1 MSKKQKHPKLDKN
14 DGMTSGAD
22 LKKVGKLK
30 TKSKKVVE
38 IPIFVPAFNLPYDYE
53 AVAWDEDQIAGVMLN
68 LKEHAK
74 IGAGPMPEA
83 LRSWDYLPDVVRE
96 KHYRRLA
103 RLRIAEARIRFGIDQ
118 AQQQITDLAMHRT
131 VLTQKIEAIR
141 EARQAVEALPF
152 PNDADSNQQTEYLK
166 VLDGHEPDLVE
177 ERQAIID
184 QHGGARQW
192 RRDATR
198 ELKTMMEQEVVF
210 RSEVSEQARVAK
222 SLEAA
227 AGRAWGKNSA
237 PKSLPDEEICPP
249 LPFKGFDTATVI
261 RFRKWLGEENGNR
274 VYDYVAIRRNNED
287 DWSLAGGLGN
297 MGMRNYSW
305 SALLDFMRSDETEHT
320 IQRVYDS
327 VTLLCDAPESM
338 QPRRSNWRRPVLSWP
353 SYLISR
359 WNKNLMD
366 YKELLDGTP
375 VMLRDGGPRSLPIN
389 GATQVGPLY
398 EGGPVASISTS
409 VARASM
415 I

>member
-14 DGMTSGAD
+14 DGMTPGN
-22 LKKVGKLK
+22 KLK

-68 LKEHAK
+68 LKKLAQAAN
-74 IGAGPMPEA
+74 GSPMSKS
-83 LRSWDYLPDVVRE
+83 LQGWDSLPHVVRE
-96 KHYRRLA
+96 KHYRHFA
-103 RLRIAEARIRFGIDQ
+103 RLRIAQSQIRFGIDQ
-118 AQQQITDLAMHRT
+118 AQQQVDDLAMHRM

-184 QHGGARQW
+184 QHGAARLW
-192 RRDATR
+192 RRDASR
-198 ELKTMMEQEVVF
+198 ELKLMIEQEVIF
-210 RSEVSEQARVAK
+210 RKEVDEQVRVAK
-222 SLEAA
+222 SMEKAA
-227 AGRAWGKNSA
+227 RLGFGATT
-237 PKSLPDEEICPP
+237 PEPQSLPDEEICPP
-249 LPFKGFDTATVI
+249 IPFKGFDTATVI

-274 VYDYVAIRRNNED
+274 VFDYVAIRRNDGD
-287 DWSLAGGLGN
+287 DWSIAGQGSAGAS
-297 MGMRNYSW
+297 YSW
-305 SALLDFMRSDETEHT
+305 SALLDFMRSAETKHT

-338 QPRRSNWRRPVLSWP
+338 QPRRENWRRPVLSWP

-359 WNKNLMD
+359 WNKSVLD

-389 GATQVGPLY
+389 GATQVGPIF

>member
-14 DGMTSGAD
+14 DGMTPGN
-22 LKKVGKLK
+22 KLK

-68 LKEHAK
+68 LKKLAQAAN
-74 IGAGPMPEA
+74 GSPMSKS
-83 LRSWDYLPDVVRE
+83 LQGWDSLPHVVRE
-96 KHYRRLA
+96 KHYRHFA
-103 RLRIAEARIRFGIDQ
+103 RLRIAQSRIRFGIDQ
-118 AQQQITDLAMHRT
+118 AQQQVTDLAMHRM

-152 PNDADSNQQTEYLK
+152 PNDVDSNQQTEYLK

-184 QHGGARQW
+184 QHGAARLW
-192 RRDATR
+192 RRDGSR
-198 ELKTMMEQEVVF
+198 ELKRMIEQEVTF
-210 RSEVSEQARVAK
+210 RKKVDQQVSMAK
-222 SLEAA
+222 SIESNAKS
-227 AGRAWGKNSA
+227 AWSRSSS
-237 PKSLPDEEICPP
+237 PEPQSVPDEEFCPP
-249 LPFKGFDTATVI
+249 IPFKGFDTATVI

-274 VYDYVAIRRNNED
+274 VFDYVAIRRNDGDE
-287 DWSLAGGLGN
+287 WSVAGTGSSPRL
-297 MGMRNYSW
+297 YSW
-305 SALLDFMRSDETEHT
+305 SALLDFMRQAETKHT

-327 VTLLCDAPESM
+327 MTLLCDAPESM
-338 QPRRSNWRRPVLSWP
+338 QPRRPDWRRPVLSWG
-353 SYLISR
+353 SYLITR
-359 WNKNLMD
+359 WNKKLLD
-366 YKELLDGTP
+366 FKELLDSTP

-389 GATQVGPLY
+389 GGTQVGPLY

-409 VARASM
+409 IARASM